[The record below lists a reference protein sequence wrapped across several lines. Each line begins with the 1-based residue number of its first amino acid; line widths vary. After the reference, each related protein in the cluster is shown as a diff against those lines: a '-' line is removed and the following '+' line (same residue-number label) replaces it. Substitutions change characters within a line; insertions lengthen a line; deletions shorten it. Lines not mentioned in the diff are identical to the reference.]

1 MRRPGPRSQSRG
13 MNANTM
19 NQEAPTTEPTDSRPE
34 PRPGFDP
41 ERTALRRPFED
52 RMLAGG
58 AAGPA
63 RYFCA
68 HTTNLPIAFLV
79 LTLCCGAGNPLS
91 PARPLLIPH
100 QGSHPANARPL
111 I

>member
-52 RMLAGG
+52 RMLAGVAPG
-58 AAGPA
+58 LA
-63 RYFCA
+63 R
-68 HTTNLPIAFLV
+68 HVRGGTTTVPIAFLG
-79 LTLCCGAGNPLS
+79 LPPFAGAAIPRCPSRPSLIAHPGAGP
-91 PARPLLIPH
+91 P
-100 QGSHPANARPL
+100 
-111 I
+111 